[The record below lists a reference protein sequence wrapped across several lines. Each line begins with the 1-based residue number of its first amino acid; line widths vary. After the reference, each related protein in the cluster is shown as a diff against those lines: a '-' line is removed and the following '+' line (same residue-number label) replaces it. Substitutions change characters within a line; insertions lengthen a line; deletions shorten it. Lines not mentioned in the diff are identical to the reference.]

1 MTRKNILDKSKSWLG
16 LDWCSR
22 LMYKVNNKGGNMQ
35 FNFKNLFTSLPNTTA
50 ENTVR
55 CNMCWTHFVDE
66 YDELELME
74 DNNGYFKGCPTCK
87 TDNYLMDL
95 I

>member
-1 MTRKNILDKSKSWLG
+1 MK
-16 LDWCSR
+16 
-22 LMYKVNNKGGNMQ
+22 
-35 FNFKNLFTSLPNTTA
+35 FNFKNLPDTTA

-74 DNNGYFKGCPTCK
+74 DKNGYFKGCPTCK
-87 TDNYLMDL
+87 TDDYLMDL
-95 I
+95 IQEK